1 MGVFIELRW
10 NFHGIPIEGGPK
22 HAGCSSDRR
31 GAGSRRTPMA
41 VLVDVEGRIAS
52 PVAAGAREVLA
63 LAGGQGEP
71 HRARR

>member
-1 MGVFIELRW
+1 
-10 NFHGIPIEGGPK
+10 
-22 HAGCSSDRR
+22 
-31 GAGSRRTPMA
+31 MA

-71 HRARR
+71 HRARRWLSCSA